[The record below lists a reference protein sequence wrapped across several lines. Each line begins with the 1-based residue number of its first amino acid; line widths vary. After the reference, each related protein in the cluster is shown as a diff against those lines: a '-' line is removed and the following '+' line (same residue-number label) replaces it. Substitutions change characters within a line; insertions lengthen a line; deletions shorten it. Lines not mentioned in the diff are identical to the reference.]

1 MTSTLISD
9 NGLEYYDDLP
19 EGFIKMEDYKE
30 LFTLKP
36 GEITITVEN
45 AIIRE
50 GLELIL
56 YNPQTDVFYP
66 RHLCY
71 TSNRK
76 NYYKYFKDGNLFI
89 KQTDLIWKEK

>member
-1 MTSTLISD
+1 METETEII
-9 NGLEYYDDLP
+9 YYTDLP
-19 EGFIKMEDYKE
+19 EGYVLMEDYKE
-30 LFTLKP
+30 LFTLKE

-45 AIIRE
+45 ALIRE

-66 RHLCY
+66 RYL
-71 TSNRK
+71 TLSSDRK

-89 KQTDLIWKEK
+89 KQKELIWKKND